1 MKKDEFL
8 KELEKIN
15 ITLTENQILKLAKFY
30 ELLVIWN
37 EKINLTTI
45 LKEED
50 VYLKHF
56 YDSLTLIKVIDLNK
70 ELTLLDV
77 GTGAGFPGIVL
88 KIVFPNL
95 KITLLDSMNKRISYL
110 NEIIKELDLKDID
123 TVCSRAEDYALKNR
137 EKYDIVVCRAV
148 AHLEILV
155 EITLPLVKV
164 NGYFIAMKSNANEE
178 IALARKKIL
187 VLNSKI
193 IEILSFKLPFENSV
207 RTLIKIKKF
216 KKNNLKY
223 NKKKEKIKK
232 ENLKNIQNQRKL
244 EKK

>member
-193 IEILSFKLPFENSV
+193 IEILSFKLPFENSI
-207 RTLIKIKKF
+207 RTLIKIQKF
-216 KKNNLKY
+216 KKTDLKY
-223 NKKKEKIKK
+223 PRKYDKIKK

>member
-15 ITLTENQILKLAKFY
+15 ITLTENQILKLEKFY

-155 EITLPLVKV
+155 EIILPLVKV

-178 IALARKKIL
+178 IALARKKIFA
-187 VLNSKI
+187 LNSKI
-193 IEILSFKLPFENSV
+193 IEILSFKLPFENSI
-207 RTLIKIKKF
+207 RTLIKIQKF
-216 KKNNLKY
+216 KKTDLKY
-223 NKKKEKIKK
+223 PRKYDKIKK

>member
-15 ITLTENQILKLAKFY
+15 ITLTENQILKLEKFY

-123 TVCSRAEDYALKNR
+123 TVCTRAEDYALKNR

-178 IALARKKIL
+178 IALARKKII
-187 VLNSKI
+187 VLDSKI
-193 IEILSFKLPFENSV
+193 IEILSFKLPFENSI
-207 RTLIKIKKF
+207 RTLIKIQKF
-216 KKNNLKY
+216 KKTDLKY
-223 NKKKEKIKK
+223 PRKYDKIKK

>member
-15 ITLTENQILKLAKFY
+15 ITLTENQILKLEKFY
-30 ELLVIWN
+30 ELLIIWN
-37 EKINLTTI
+37 QKINLTTI

-56 YDSLTLIKVIDLNK
+56 YDSLSLIKVIDLNK

-178 IALARKKIL
+178 ILLARKKIL
-187 VLNSKI
+187 ALNSKI
-193 IEILSFKLPFENSV
+193 IEILSFKLPFENSI
-207 RTLIKIKKF
+207 RTLIKIQKF
-216 KKNNLKY
+216 KKTDLKY
-223 NKKKEKIKK
+223 PRKYDKIKK

>member
-15 ITLTENQILKLAKFY
+15 ITLTENQILKLEKFY

-123 TVCSRAEDYALKNR
+123 TVCSRVEDYALKNR

-178 IALARKKIL
+178 ILLARKKIL
-187 VLNSKI
+187 ALNSKI
-193 IEILSFKLPFENSV
+193 IEILSFKLPFENSI
-207 RTLIKIKKF
+207 RTLIKIQKF
-216 KKNNLKY
+216 KKTDLKY
-223 NKKKEKIKK
+223 PRKYDKIKK
-232 ENLKNIQNQRKL
+232 ENLKNIKNK
-244 EKK
+244 EN

>member
-15 ITLTENQILKLAKFY
+15 IILTERQILKLEKFY
-30 ELLVIWN
+30 ELLIIWN
-37 EKINLTTI
+37 QKINLTTI

-56 YDSLTLIKVIDLNK
+56 YDSLSLIKVIDLNK

-178 IALARKKIL
+178 IALARKKIFA
-187 VLNSKI
+187 LNSKI
-193 IEILSFKLPFENSV
+193 IEILSFKLPFENSI
-207 RTLIKIKKF
+207 RTLIKIQKF
-216 KKNNLKY
+216 KKTDLKY
-223 NKKKEKIKK
+223 PRKYDKIKK
-232 ENLKNIQNQRKL
+232 ENLKNIKNK
-244 EKK
+244 EN

>member
-15 ITLTENQILKLAKFY
+15 ITLTENQILKLEKFY
-30 ELLVIWN
+30 ELLIIWN
-37 EKINLTTI
+37 QKINLTTI
-45 LKEED
+45 LKKED

-178 IALARKKIL
+178 ILLARKKIL
-187 VLNSKI
+187 ALNSKI
-193 IEILSFKLPFENSV
+193 IEILSFKLPFENSI
-207 RTLIKIKKF
+207 RTLIKIQKF
-216 KKNNLKY
+216 KKTDLKY
-223 NKKKEKIKK
+223 PRKYDKIKK
-232 ENLKNIQNQRKL
+232 ENLKNIKNK
-244 EKK
+244 EN

>member
-178 IALARKKIL
+178 IALARKKII
-187 VLNSKI
+187 VLDSKI
-193 IEILSFKLPFENSV
+193 IEILSFKLPFENSI
-207 RTLIKIKKF
+207 RTLIKIQKF
-216 KKNNLKY
+216 KKTDLKY
-223 NKKKEKIKK
+223 PRKYDKIKK

>member
-15 ITLTENQILKLAKFY
+15 ITLTENQILKLEKFY

-193 IEILSFKLPFENSV
+193 IEILSFKLPFENSI
-207 RTLIKIKKF
+207 RTLIKIQKF
-216 KKNNLKY
+216 KKTDLKY
-223 NKKKEKIKK
+223 PRKYDKIKK

>member
-15 ITLTENQILKLAKFY
+15 ITLTENQILKLEKFY

-56 YDSLTLIKVIDLNK
+56 YDSLSLIKVIDLNK

-193 IEILSFKLPFENSV
+193 IEILSFKLPFENSI
-207 RTLIKIKKF
+207 RTLIKIQKF
-216 KKNNLKY
+216 KKTDLKY
-223 NKKKEKIKK
+223 PRKYDKIKK

>member
-15 ITLTENQILKLAKFY
+15 ITLTENQILKLEKFY

-56 YDSLTLIKVIDLNK
+56 YDSLTLIKAIDLNK

-178 IALARKKIL
+178 ILLARKKIL
-187 VLNSKI
+187 ALNSKI
-193 IEILSFKLPFENSV
+193 IEILSFKLPFENSI
-207 RTLIKIKKF
+207 RTLIKIQKF
-216 KKNNLKY
+216 KKTDLKY
-223 NKKKEKIKK
+223 PRKYDKIKK